1 MPAIHDAFRYAEAL
15 STTEA
20 ELRRAC
26 AILLLPAHGTA
37 EELRGRLV
45 AHLRTLEPSRPVICL
60 NPGPVAERSSW
71 GPLPR
76 PQPSEYAPAF
86 ADEIALVPDA
96 PDFAALLEEQLDV
109 SRALALTFGEAWAHL
124 RYGPDKWS
132 VREVLGHVSD
142 CERVLSYRLLR
153 ALRSDG
159 TPLAGFDQVAWVPA
173 ARFEER
179 SLGQVVDE
187 LAAVREATVCL
198 IRNTADADFAF
209 RVPVGKSSITAR
221 GLAYLIAGHE
231 RHHQNLLRT
240 RYLSCLGGVG

>member
-1 MPAIHDAFRYAEAL
+1 MPTIHEAFRYAEAP

-37 EELRGRLV
+37 EEMRDRLV
-45 AHLRTLEPSRPVICL
+45 THLATLEPTRPVVCL
-60 NPGPVAERSSW
+60 NPGPVAERASW

-86 ADEIALVPDA
+86 ADEIALVPEA

-109 SRALALTFGEAWAHL
+109 SRALALTFGEAGAHL
-124 RYGPDKWS
+124 RYGPDRWS

-153 ALRSDG
+153 ALRCDG
-159 TPLAGFDQVAWVPA
+159 TLLAGFDQVAWVPA

-179 SLGQVVDE
+179 SLHHVVDE
-187 LAAVREATVCL
+187 LAAVRRATLCL
-198 IRNTADADFAF
+198 IRSSLPAEFAF
-209 RVPVGKSSITAR
+209 RVPVGKSGITAR

-231 RHHQNLLRT
+231 RHHQNLLRS
-240 RYLSCLGGVG
+240 RYLPCLVGVG